1 MDVRMQCIFDLGNR
15 CECLTVKKCKD
26 CTFYKCKKDY
36 VKDKDGFIIRRSEYN
51 GNTSFSNR

>member
-15 CECLTVKKCKD
+15 CECLTVKKCKG

-36 VKDKDGFIIRRSEYN
+36 VKDKDGFIVET
-51 GNTSFSNR
+51 GKK

>member
-36 VKDKDGFIIRRSEYN
+36 VKDKDGFIVER
-51 GNTSFSNR
+51 GNDLSLSQY